1 MMGTHSMNR
10 QKGVSMAV
18 MMIIMAVLILCAV
31 LGLKVGPVYMEY
43 LQIKK
48 ALVGIAESG
57 ELRSGSVN
65 DVRKAFDRRASVDS
79 ISVISAE
86 DLDISKDGGD
96 LVIAFSYPKKV
107 PLFGN
112 VSLLFDFAGST
123 KK

>member
-1 MMGTHSMNR
+1 MNR
-10 QKGVSMAV
+10 QKGVSVFV

-31 LGLKVGPVYMEY
+31 IGLKVGPVYLEY
-43 LQIKK
+43 MQIKK

-65 DVRKAFDRRASVDS
+65 DVRKAFDRRAQVDS
-79 ISVISAE
+79 ITEISSS
-86 DLDISKDGGD
+86 DLEISKEGGD
-96 LVIAFSYPKKV
+96 LVIAFAYPKKV

-112 VSLLFDFAGST
+112 VSLLFDFAGSS